1 MSIFDLKSGS
11 DVRGVA
17 LEGYGEE
24 VTLTDEVVKSIVGA
38 FIVFLKNKLGFEKE
52 LTVGLGYDSRLSSE
66 RLHDACIE
74 VMKESGI
81 KILDSG
87 LSSTPSMFFLTQ
99 NPENNCDGAVM
110 ITASHHPVQK
120 NGLKFF
126 TKEGGLEGSD
136 IQTLLEIADRGEL
149 AIGDKCAVLKKDY
162 MKEYAS
168 SLVQLVRDKC
178 GEEEPLSGFKIVVDA
193 GNGVGGFYVNSVLRP
208 LGADTAG
215 SQFLDPDGRFPNHIP
230 NPEDAAAMR
239 SISNCVTTNQ
249 ADLGIIFDT
258 DVDRAALVGK
268 DGTEIN
274 RNKLIALISAIL
286 LEEQPGAYI
295 VTDSVTSE
303 GLKKFIEKRGGVHH
317 RFKRG
322 YKNVIDE
329 AIRLSGEGKTVPLAI
344 ETSGH
349 AALKE
354 NHFLDDGA
362 YLITRLLICAAK
374 LKKDEK
380 ELTDLIA
387 DLELPVEDTEVRL
400 SFKTENW
407 KEYGESIIRNLT
419 EFSSKVLAP
428 ETSTY
433 EGVRANVDYAKGWF
447 LARMSVHDPIMPI
460 NIECSQKGG
469 VKLIAKLLYSFF
481 SQYAG
486 IDSEPLRI
494 LSTT

>member
-24 VTLTDEVVKSIVGA
+24 VNLTDEVVKSIVGA
-38 FIVFLKNKLGFEKE
+38 FIVFLKNKLGLEKE

-81 KILDSG
+81 KVLDSS
-87 LSSTPSMFFLTQ
+87 LSSTPSMFFMTQ

-136 IQTLLEIADRGEL
+136 IQTLLEIAERGEL
-149 AIGDKCAVLKKDY
+149 AMGGKCAVLKKDF
-162 MKEYAS
+162 MKEYAA

-193 GNGVGGFYVNSVLRP
+193 GNGVGGFYVTHVLNP
-208 LGADTAG
+208 LGADTTG
-215 SQFLDPDGRFPNHIP
+215 SQFLEPDGRFPNHIP
-230 NPEDAAAMR
+230 NPEDKAAMR

-274 RNKLIALISAIL
+274 RNKLIALISAVL

-295 VTDSVTSE
+295 VTDSVTSV
-303 GLKKFIEKRGGVHH
+303 GLKKFIEQRGGVHH

-329 AIRLSGEGKTVPLAI
+329 AIRMTAEGKNVPLAI

-362 YLITRLLICAAK
+362 YLVTRLLICAAK
-374 LKKDEK
+374 LKKDGK

-387 DLELPVEDTEVRL
+387 DLELPVEDMEVRL
-400 SFKTENW
+400 AFKTEDW
-407 KEYGESIIRNLT
+407 KEYGESIIKNLA
-419 EFSSKVLAP
+419 EFSGKTLMP

-460 NIECSQKGG
+460 NIESAQPGG
-469 VKLIAKLLYSFF
+469 VKLIAKLLYLFF
-481 SQYAG
+481 AQYAG

-494 LSTT
+494 LSTS